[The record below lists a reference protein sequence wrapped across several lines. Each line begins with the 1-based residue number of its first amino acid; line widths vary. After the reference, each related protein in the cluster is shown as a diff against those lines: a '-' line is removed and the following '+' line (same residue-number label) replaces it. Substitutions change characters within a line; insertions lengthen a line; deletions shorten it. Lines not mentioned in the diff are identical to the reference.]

1 MEKQHHAPSRATDYE
16 TKYPSFCLYRRHAVL
31 SAVCA
36 PRSALRHGAWGTVF
50 VPLYFPHKLLDGA

>member
-16 TKYPSFCLYRRHAVL
+16 TKYPYFRHAVL